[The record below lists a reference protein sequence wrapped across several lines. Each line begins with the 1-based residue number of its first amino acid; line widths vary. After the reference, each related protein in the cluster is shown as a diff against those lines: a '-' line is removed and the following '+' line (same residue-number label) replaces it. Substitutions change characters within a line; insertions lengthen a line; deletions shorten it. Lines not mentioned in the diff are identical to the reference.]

1 VACKIFWF
9 FYHGI
14 QNIESENMS
23 ELNDPRVLFAAER
36 TLLAWNRT
44 SLAWMGFGFVVERFG
59 LFLHM
64 VIAHETSGTQ
74 RGFSFWIGV
83 LFVLAGTLAAAAS
96 TLQYIKVLKTL
107 GPREIPPG
115 YHLHVA
121 TYLNIALAL
130 LGMSVVVY
138 FFTT

>member
-1 VACKIFWF
+1 
-9 FYHGI
+9 
-14 QNIESENMS
+14 MS

-64 VIAHETSGTQ
+64 INGQGASAMQ
-74 RGFSFWIGV
+74 RNFSFWIGV
-83 LFVLAGTLAAAAS
+83 SFVLAGTMAAAAS
-96 TLQYIKVLKTL
+96 TAQYVKVVRTL
-107 GPREIPPG
+107 SQQEIPPG
-115 YHLHVA
+115 YHLHIA

-138 FFTT
+138 FFIA

>member
-1 VACKIFWF
+1 
-9 FYHGI
+9 
-14 QNIESENMS
+14 MS
-23 ELNDPRVLFAAER
+23 GLNDPRVLFAAER

-64 VIAHETSGTQ
+64 AIGHETSGMQ
-74 RGFSFWIGV
+74 RSFSFWIGV
-83 LFVLAGTLAAAAS
+83 LFVLAGTMAATAS
-96 TLQYIKVLKTL
+96 TSQYINVLKTL

-130 LGMSVVVY
+130 LGISVIVY
-138 FFTT
+138 FFIA